1 MSKKLLNY
9 EMIWFT
15 RKVKRKLSGHPLDF
29 DYYAGKKVITHLQDA
44 NDLIRQ
50 RILSQEPF
58 MAARYG
64 ATEIEAAWIFDSHI
78 PTWNKHKMKDIAYR
92 MDIKS
97 GFFSNDITYLKRFS
111 ELIKEASSCVDLL
124 GIWFLEMED
133 YMIESYAKQ
142 CMLTRL
148 RALEPWYVENPWT
161 ASLKGKKVLV
171 IHPFE
176 DTIRRQYARREE
188 LFPGTEI
195 LPEFEALYTVKAVQ
209 TMVGA
214 RDGRFKDWFEA
225 LEWMYE
231 EAVKFDFDVAI
242 IGCGAYGFPL
252 AARLKRAGKIAVHMG
267 GATQILF
274 GIKGNRWD
282 QNSTVGKLYN
292 ESWVRPNENETPKNA
307 EINEGACY
315 W

>member
-1 MSKKLLNY
+1 MSKRTFEY
-9 EMIWFT
+9 EILWLT
-15 RKVKRKLSGHPLDF
+15 RKAKRKISRKPWEFSH
-29 DYYAGKKVITHLQDA
+29 YAGKDIIPLQDA

-50 RILSQEPF
+50 QILAQKPF

-64 ATEIEAAWIFDSHI
+64 GTETDAAWVFDSHI
-78 PTWNKHKMKDIAYR
+78 AEWNLRKMKSIAYK

-97 GFFSNDITYLKRFS
+97 GFFSNDIIYLKRFS
-111 ELIKEASSCVDLL
+111 DLIKESSQCVDLL
-124 GIWFLEMED
+124 GVWFMEMED
-133 YMIESYAKQ
+133 YMIEQYAQQ
-142 CMLTRL
+142 CILTRP
-148 RALEPWYVENPWT
+148 RALEPWYIDNPWT
-161 ASLKGKKVLV
+161 ASLKGKKVLI

-176 DTIRRQYARREE
+176 DTIHRQYERREK

-195 LPEFEALYTVKAVQ
+195 LPEFADLYTVKAVQ
-209 TMVGA
+209 TMVGE
-214 RDGRFKDWFEA
+214 RDKRFKDWFEA

-252 AARLKRAGKIAVHMG
+252 AAKLKKAGRIAVHMG

-274 GIKGNRWD
+274 GIKGNRWE
-282 QNSTVGKLYN
+282 QHPVIGKLYN
-292 ESWVRPNENETPKNA
+292 EYWVRPNENETPRNA
-307 EINEGACY
+307 GINEGACY